1 MEQQK
6 MSEVVNRLKDVV
18 TRPAFRAALLGKK
31 YSPQILIGVGIAG
44 VVSATV
50 LACRATI
57 KAVPAIASFNEELD
71 DIHSMKNDNLSKD
84 DEKEYQKELVKL
96 YAKNALVFVKLYA
109 PAIVIGSL
117 SVAALIGSHG
127 IMAKR
132 NAALLAMYKGAEEAY
147 SAYRIRVREELG
159 EEREEDLFRGNKEE
173 VVMADDG
180 PHRIKKSQIYPTQY
194 DRYFDDSCKNWERN
208 AEYNLLFLTHQ
219 QSYANDRL
227 RARGH
232 IMLNEVYDMLGFPR
246 TKEGAEVGW
255 VWKKGLENYV
265 DFGMFEISSDK
276 ARDFVNGYEKAVL
289 LHFNVQGVVWDLL

>member
-1 MEQQK
+1 MNA
-6 MSEVVNRLKDVV
+6 VVDRLKDAV
-18 TRPAFRAALLGKK
+18 TRPAFRTAVLGKK

-57 KAVPAIASFNEELD
+57 KAVPVLEEMRADIEDLHEIKSSLINED
-71 DIHSMKNDNLSKD
+71 VVKF
-84 DEKEYQKELVKL
+84 DEKEYQKDLVKV

-109 PAIVIGSL
+109 PAFVIGSL

-159 EEREEDLFRGNKEE
+159 DEREEDLFRGNKEE

-180 PHRIKKSQIYPTQY
+180 PHRIKKSQIFPTQY
-194 DRYFDDSCKNWERN
+194 DRYFDESCKNWERN

-246 TKEGAEVGW
+246 TKEGAQVGW

>member
-1 MEQQK
+1 MNA
-6 MSEVVNRLKDVV
+6 VVDRLKDAV
-18 TRPAFRAALLGKK
+18 TRPAFRTAVLGKK

-57 KAVPAIASFNEELD
+57 KAVPAIASFNEDLD
-71 DIHSMKNDNLSKD
+71 DVHSQKLHTTQWTSR
-84 DEKEYQKELVKL
+84 DEKEYQNELVKV

-246 TKEGAEVGW
+246 TKEGAQVGW

>member
-1 MEQQK
+1 MNA
-6 MSEVVNRLKDVV
+6 VVDRLKDAV
-18 TRPAFRAALLGKK
+18 TRPAFRTAVLGKK

-57 KAVPAIASFNEELD
+57 KAVPVLEEMRADIEDLHEIKSSLINED
-71 DIHSMKNDNLSKD
+71 VVKF
-84 DEKEYQKELVKL
+84 DEKEYQKDLVKV

-159 EEREEDLFRGNKEE
+159 DEREEDLFRGNKEE

-180 PHRIKKSQIYPTQY
+180 PHRINKSQIFPTQY
-194 DRYFDDSCKNWERN
+194 DRYFDESCKNWERN

-232 IMLNEVYDMLGFPR
+232 IMLNEIYDMLGFPR
-246 TKEGAEVGW
+246 TKEGAQVGW